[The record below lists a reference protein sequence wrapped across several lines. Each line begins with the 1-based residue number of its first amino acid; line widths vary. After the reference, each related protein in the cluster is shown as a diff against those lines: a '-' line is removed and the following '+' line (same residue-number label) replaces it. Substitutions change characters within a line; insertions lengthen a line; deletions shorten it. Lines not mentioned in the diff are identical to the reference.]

1 MRRLTAAVLL
11 IGLSLVL
18 PGCGNQT
25 KSSSST
31 SIRYPYKIETTCG
44 MVTDIVTIVAGD
56 KAEVQGLIG
65 PGVDPHLF
73 RPKRSHVKR
82 LMAADVILYSGLML
96 EGRMSDT
103 FLQVQRGNRDKRV
116 YAVTEEIDQKF
127 LREPPEF
134 EGHWDPHVWMDA
146 QAWSECVAFVAKA
159 LSEYDASNKDYYE
172 KNAATYRQELAK
184 LDDYARQAI
193 GSIPQEQRVLI
204 TAHDAFGYFA
214 RAYNIEVKSVQGLST
229 ESETDLKNVND
240 LVDFISKR
248 KIKAI
253 FVESSVS
260 EENIKA
266 LVEGSEKQGW
276 KVQIGGVLYSDA
288 MGEPGTYEG
297 TYVGMIDHNATTI
310 ARALGGE
317 APEKGMNG
325 KLK

>member
-1 MRRLTAAVLL
+1 MRRLIAAVILVGLL
-11 IGLSLVL
+11 PVAH
-18 PGCGNQT
+18 GCGNQS

-31 SIRYPYKIETTCG
+31 SISYPYKVETTCG
-44 MVTDIVTIVAGD
+44 MVTDIVKVVAGD
-56 KAEVQGLIG
+56 KAEVTGLMG

-96 EGRMSDT
+96 EGRMADT

-146 QAWSECVAFVAKA
+146 KAWSACVAFVAKA
-159 LSEYDASNKDYYE
+159 LGEYDTSNKEYYE
-172 KNAATYRQELAK
+172 NNAAIYRQELAK
-184 LDDYARQAI
+184 LDDYARKAI
-193 GSIPQEQRVLI
+193 GSIPKEQRVLI

-214 RAYNIEVKSVQGLST
+214 RAYEIEVKSVQGLST
-229 ESETDLKNVND
+229 ESEADLKNVND

-248 KIKAI
+248 KIKAV

-266 LVEGSEKQGW
+266 IVEGSEKQGW
-276 KVQIGGVLYSDA
+276 KVQLGGVLFSDA